1 MRIVILGAGQVGTSV
16 AQSLVSESNDI
27 TVVDSDEK
35 RLAYLQE
42 RLDLRTVCGN
52 GVLPSVLGNAGLDDA
67 DIFLA
72 VSQSDATNLVA
83 CKLAASVFNV
93 PTRIARLRSPEYLA
107 AGAPLADAEF
117 GVNYA
122 LCPEK
127 VITDYLVKLVDF
139 PEALQV
145 LTFADGRVVLV
156 GMRAEAGGRLVGQP
170 IKTLPAH
177 LGEGSDA
184 RIAAI
189 FRRGRSIPPTGDTV
203 IEEGDEV
210 FVLAAEEHIRQVIL
224 ELGRQ
229 KQPVRRVVVAGA
241 GNIGLRV
248 AKQLSARVQVKL
260 IESNAARAYAV
271 SGDAGD
277 ALVLHGDATDD
288 ELLNQEGIEET
299 DLFLALTNDD
309 EDNIMAASL
318 AKNLGCGRVLALINR
333 RAYADLVQG
342 GPIDIAISPAQVS
355 IGDLLTHVRRGF
367 VVKVHSLRRGV
378 AEALEIVVHGDER
391 TSSVVGRRVGE
402 LKPIPGAT
410 LAVIVREAA
419 LDDMPASL
427 SDYNDLPPRARVIIA
442 HKSEVILSGDHV
454 IVFCVNKKVVR
465 RVEKLFQVGVGFF

>member
-1 MRIVILGAGQVGTSV
+1 M
-16 AQSLVSESNDI
+16 
-27 TVVDSDEK
+27 
-35 RLAYLQE
+35 
-42 RLDLRTVCGN
+42 
-52 GVLPSVLGNAGLDDA
+52 
-67 DIFLA
+67 
-72 VSQSDATNLVA
+72 
-83 CKLAASVFNV
+83 
-93 PTRIARLRSPEYLA
+93 
-107 AGAPLADAEF
+107 
-117 GVNYA
+117 
-122 LCPEK
+122 
-127 VITDYLVKLVDF
+127 
-139 PEALQV
+139 

-465 RVEKLFQVGVGFF
+465 RVEKLFQVGVGFL